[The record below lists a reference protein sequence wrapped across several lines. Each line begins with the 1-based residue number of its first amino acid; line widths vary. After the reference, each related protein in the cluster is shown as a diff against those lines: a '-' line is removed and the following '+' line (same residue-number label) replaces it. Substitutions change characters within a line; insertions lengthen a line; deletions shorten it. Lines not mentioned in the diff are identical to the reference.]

1 MSSAFSRLSEF
12 RNQLSWWNRS
22 GLSHRHRGRGLIPSG
37 VEFRTRNSGRAA
49 TCRGAGPCT
58 GSHGTVPGPQCAR
71 RSPGG
76 RRLTQWALGVSPAP
90 AQAVRTSVP
99 GLAVCAPQAAARPGV
114 AARGLAPEPTRRP
127 RVVGLPVG
135 RPRAQQS
142 PHSPPLRECP
152 ASPATWQAPPVLPT
166 GSMSLEAPGS

>member
-12 RNQLSWWNRS
+12 RNQLSWWNCS

-37 VEFRTRNSGRAA
+37 VEFRNSGRAA
-49 TCRGAGPCT
+49 KCRGAGPCT

-76 RRLTQWALGVSPAP
+76 RRLTQWALGVSPGPGSGCADLSTRPCSVRACRP
-90 AQAVRTSVP
+90 AGGGGAGP
-99 GLAVCAPQAAARPGV
+99 RPGADAT
-114 AARGLAPEPTRRP
+114 AAGL
-127 RVVGLPVG
+127 GLPVG

-142 PHSPPLRECP
+142 RHSPPLRECP